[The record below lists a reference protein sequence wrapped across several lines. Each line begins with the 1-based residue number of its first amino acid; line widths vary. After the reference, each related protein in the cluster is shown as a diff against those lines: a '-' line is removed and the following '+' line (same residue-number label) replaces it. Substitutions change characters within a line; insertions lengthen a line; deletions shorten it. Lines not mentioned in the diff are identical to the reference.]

1 MKLASQT
8 TIDMAPG
15 GDSISPDTAFRVA
28 ASYPGAS
35 QSPSPWRLRAAS
47 LQRPRRSPSRPAA
60 LSSAGPSLIAIDS
73 HAPGR
78 GNPPKGDI

>member
-35 QSPSPWRLRAAS
+35 QSPSAGAPLGNLAPAS
-47 LQRPRRSPSRPAA
+47 PQVSE
-60 LSSAGPSLIAIDS
+60 SAGRALIRRPVTDRNRFPR
-73 HAPGR
+73 PGE
-78 GNPPKGDI
+78 G